1 MPFVGG
7 RGGAIRRGLRAALAA
22 LTLLTAGAATG
33 NEPVYVTGRA
43 AIVSGGAEAARRAA
57 LEDALYLAALEGGA
71 DLSGFSL
78 AENGILVGE
87 TVILQPQ
94 SRILDFYI
102 REERVLQ
109 GRFEIDVAAFV
120 GPVPQAGCSRREVVL
135 SVPAARILPVL
146 SGPVWIDGAL
156 HAAQED
162 LMAAL
167 TARPGLR
174 LDRME
179 GVAAADFGQP
189 DLPDPF
195 DYRSLMSG
203 QKAARA
209 VPRGSGL
216 ILTWQAEPAG
226 GARLSI
232 TVTAELRRPGSTAA
246 ADKRVARL
254 SVPLGSETPL
264 RSLDVL
270 TRRAPDDVAA
280 AMASAAAAELGPW
293 LDALVCRPLA
303 APLAMTADGRLRVP
317 LGRSDGLRADSLGFV
332 EGGETPLTVL
342 RIVALEATGAVLE
355 PLNNQRSRPALVGQV
370 VRFTER

>member
-1 MPFVGG
+1 MPFCGD
-7 RGGAIRRGLRAALAA
+7 RTGATGRGLRAALSV
-22 LTLLTAGAATG
+22 LCLLATSPATG
-33 NEPVYVTGRA
+33 NEPVHVTGRA
-43 AIVSGGAEAARRAA
+43 AIGSDGTETARRAA

-109 GRFEIDVAAFV
+109 GRVEIDLTAFV
-120 GPVPQAGCSRREVVL
+120 GPVPEAGCSRRAVVL

-146 SGPVWIDGAL
+146 SGPVWLDGAL
-156 HAAQED
+156 QAAQED
-162 LMAAL
+162 LIASLAV
-167 TARPGLR
+167 RPGLR
-174 LDRME
+174 LDRMT
-179 GVAAADFGQP
+179 GVAAADFDQP

-203 QKAARA
+203 PKPARA
-209 VPRGSGL
+209 APRGSGL
-216 ILTWQAEPAG
+216 LLTWQAEPAG
-226 GARLSI
+226 RARLSV
-232 TVTAELRRPGSTAA
+232 TVTAELRRPGSAVAT
-246 ADKRVARL
+246 DSHVARL

-264 RSLDVL
+264 RGLDVL
-270 TRRAPDDVAA
+270 TRRAPEDVAA
-280 AMASAAAAELGPW
+280 AMAAAAAAELGPW

-303 APLAMTADGRLRVP
+303 APLATTADGRLSVP
-317 LGRSDGLRADSLGFV
+317 LGRSDGLRAGSLGFV
-332 EGGETPLTVL
+332 EGGETPLTIL
-342 RIVALEATGAVLE
+342 RIVALDDTDAVLE
-355 PLNNQRSRPALVGQV
+355 PLNSQRSRSALVGQV